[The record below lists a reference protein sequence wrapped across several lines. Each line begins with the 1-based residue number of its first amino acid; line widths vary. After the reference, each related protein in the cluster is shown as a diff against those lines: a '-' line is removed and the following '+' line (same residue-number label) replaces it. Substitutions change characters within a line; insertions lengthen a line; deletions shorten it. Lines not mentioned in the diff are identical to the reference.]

1 MKVGIILTRAQPFHK
16 GHIAVIK
23 QILDENDKALV
34 IIGSA
39 NKKDNTRNIFS
50 INERLFFW
58 NKICDSLIFTK
69 EQLNKIDIM
78 TLNDFS
84 DDKNI
89 PKQDN
94 NTGLIDE
101 AEKLN
106 KEWGL
111 YLYYNIVNKINEKT
125 FNFYYNDNSNLIK
138 AWFPEYLQGRIN
150 IIQGIRIDNLSSSR
164 IRNNIKNKNIN
175 QLKTDLFYL
184 NESEI
189 KNLFFKGE
197 N

>member
-101 AEKLN
+101 AEKVN

-138 AWFPEYLQGRIN
+138 AWFPEYLQDRIN

>member
-101 AEKLN
+101 VEKVN